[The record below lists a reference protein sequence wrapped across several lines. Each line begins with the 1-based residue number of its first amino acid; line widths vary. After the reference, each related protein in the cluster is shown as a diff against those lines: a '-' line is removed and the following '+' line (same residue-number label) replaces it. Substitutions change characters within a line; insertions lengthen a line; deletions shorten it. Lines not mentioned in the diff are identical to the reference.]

1 MMRRLHED
9 FPGYGFATNV
19 GYSTRTHLSMLASQG
34 PCPYHRRSFAPVR
47 LGAAEMLVAAE

>member
-1 MMRRLHED
+1 MRRLHED

-19 GYSTRTHLSMLASQG
+19 GYSTRTHLSALASKG

-47 LGAAEMLVAAE
+47 LGATEILIAAE